1 MANALGH
8 WFLLLQLDRCNDSLI
23 RYYNS
28 WGEEGK
34 EDGGT
39 GVTSSSSS

>member
-8 WFLLLQLDRCNDSLI
+8 CFLLLLLDRCNGPLI
-23 RYYNS
+23 HYYNS
-28 WGEEGK
+28 WCEEGK